1 MNICLNPGPINGF
14 QEQNYDQWTVF
25 KIRVLHFV
33 HININSLLPKV
44 DELRYI
50 AKLSE
55 DAVIAISE
63 SILNESVLSSQ
74 IQLKIMI

>member
-1 MNICLNPGPINGF
+1 M
-14 QEQNYDQWTVF
+14 
-25 KIRVLHFV
+25 

-55 DAVIAISE
+55 DAVIVISE
-63 SILNESVLSSQ
+63 SILNENVLSSQ

>member
-1 MNICLNPGPINGF
+1 MNISLNPGPINGF

-55 DAVIAISE
+55 DAVIVISE